1 MKNKLLSAISITMAV
16 SMLTMTPSLT
26 VSAQDYQDKSAVLDT
41 GFTLDTDYTLK
52 LANPSKDTSTTAENY
67 YITGSS
73 DPDYPLTCNGEE
85 VEDRGIYGSLES
97 MLRWRWEIIPLLF
110 KMEMIPRR

>member
-41 GFTLDTDYTLK
+41 GFTLDTD
-52 LANPSKDTSTTAENY
+52 
-67 YITGSS
+67 
-73 DPDYPLTCNGEE
+73 
-85 VEDRGIYGSLES
+85 
-97 MLRWRWEIIPLLF
+97 
-110 KMEMIPRR
+110 

>member
-1 MKNKLLSAISITMAV
+1 MAV

-73 DPDYPLTCNGEE
+73 DPDYPLTLQWR
-85 VEDRGIYGSLES
+85 RGGG
-97 MLRWRWEIIPLLF
+97 
-110 KMEMIPRR
+110 PRYLWFFWNLCSAGDGR